1 MKEGFLALGG
11 VFVERRRQRKGRLY
25 CSKELKGTFQVEIK
39 PEPEV
44 QES

>member
-1 MKEGFLALGG
+1 MKEGFPALGG
-11 VFVERRRQRKGRLY
+11 VFVERRRQREGRID
-25 CSKELKGTFQVEIK
+25 CSKERGQFHVEIK

>member
-1 MKEGFLALGG
+1 MEGCTTLGG
-11 VFVERRRQRKGRLY
+11 VFEERRQREGRIDY
-25 CSKELKGTFQVEIK
+25 SKERGQFQVEIK